1 MKRRTPTKGWRYV
14 RKGIL
19 LPVAAVIAM
28 LWTLATYQ
36 FSEQLLCHLSLAFRT
51 RNEIVARTCLTSVS
65 TWLAAFAES
74 PAWATTNTQHNLT
87 LFSNIS
93 EGTKLSPIL
102 YCIVSPTPETGAG
115 TDRSFRFGL
124 EDESSKLDI
133 NWLAREAKDG
143 RARLMHLPGMT
154 VSQADSLL
162 DWIDADDIPRE
173 FGAERNYYFS
183 HGSAIQP
190 PNAEI
195 QDLSELINVR
205 DISRE
210 LIFGTQSGTVFS
222 VPEDGLQQGWKSDP
236 TPSKR
241 AHGWA
246 SFLTTY
252 AGEVAAVDS
261 AKIAVNSADLP
272 KLYEELKE
280 QLGEDGARFILAVR
294 LAGILERPAGMQR
307 KQAEKSVQSRIETQL
322 GGKAVQPNASVT
334 ASVVAGLNLAR
345 APEFE
350 IQSLFD
356 LIGTNVRIVIAGK
369 DEVLASPWAGTRSGV
384 EKAFA
389 LLNKTLD
396 PRPTIVLR
404 GRLNVNTA
412 PRELLR
418 GLAEL
423 PASKLDKLLET
434 RDREFTKQQTNE
446 ASSLWLITQDVLSL
460 QEMRRLAPFLTDRG
474 NVFSGT
480 ICAFLPQQGAVYRR
494 KVTIDATV
502 SPPRVSKRLNLPLGD
517 ASLRKALQNSDAGR

>member
-1 MKRRTPTKGWRYV
+1 MKRRTHTKGRLYV

-65 TWLAAFAES
+65 TWLAAFSES
-74 PAWATTNTQHNLT
+74 PAWATSNTQNNLT

-93 EGTKLSPIL
+93 EGTKQSPIL
-102 YCIVSPTPETGAG
+102 YCIVSPAHKTAAG

-183 HGSAIQP
+183 NGSAIQP

-210 LIFGTQSGTVFS
+210 LIFGTVFS
-222 VPEDGLQQGWKSDP
+222 VPEDGLQQGWKSEP
-236 TPSKR
+236 IPSNG

-246 SFLTTY
+246 RFLTTY

-261 AKIAVNSADLP
+261 DKIAVNSDDLP

-294 LAGILERPAGMQR
+294 LAGILERPAGVQR
-307 KQAEKSVQSRIETQL
+307 KQAEKSVQSRIEEQL
-322 GGKAVQPNASVT
+322 RGKAVQPDASVT
-334 ASVVAGLNLAR
+334 ASVVAGLNLSR

-356 LIGTNVRIVIAGK
+356 LIGTNVRIVIAGN

-389 LLNKTLD
+389 LLDKTLD
-396 PRPTIVLR
+396 PRPTTVLR
-404 GRLNVNTA
+404 GRLNLNTA

-423 PASKLDKLLET
+423 PPSKLNKLLET
-434 RDREFTKQQTNE
+434 RDREFRKQRTNE
-446 ASSLWLITQDVLSL
+446 ASGLWLITQDVLSI

-474 NVFSGT
+474 NVFTGT
-480 ICAFLPQQGAVYRR
+480 ICAFLPGQGAVYRR

-502 SPPRVSKRLNLPLGD
+502 SPPTVSKRLNLPPGD
-517 ASLRKALQNSDAGR
+517 ASLRKALQNSDAER